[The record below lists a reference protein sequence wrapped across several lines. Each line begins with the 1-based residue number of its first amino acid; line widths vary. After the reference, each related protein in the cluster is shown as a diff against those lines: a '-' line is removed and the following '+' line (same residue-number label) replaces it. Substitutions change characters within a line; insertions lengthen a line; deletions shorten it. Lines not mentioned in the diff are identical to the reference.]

1 LYVFLAQYCILR
13 KYAQATWNRQT
24 EGDYDQSGGPQQAAL
39 ASAILTSPLA
49 RTAAKGINQGNQPTN
64 QQGNQ
69 NAPAQKVNDWFG
81 GEPDSGLF

>member
-1 LYVFLAQYCILR
+1 
-13 KYAQATWNRQT
+13 
-24 EGDYDQSGGPQQAAL
+24 L

-49 RTAAKGINQGNQPTN
+49 RAAAKGINQGN

>member
-1 LYVFLAQYCILR
+1 MP
-13 KYAQATWNRQT
+13 
-24 EGDYDQSGGPQQAAL
+24 GAL
-39 ASAILTSPLA
+39 ARA
-49 RTAAKGINQGNQPTN
+49 AAKGISKGINQRNQQGN